1 MDFEFWIRGREECR
15 MVNAIQN
22 SAFSIQNFP
31 RGKIGVSQRFLTAFT
46 PFSPAAPAYRA
57 TFSYKFFHRSV
68 KSFAKNPSTTRIEI
82 PARDANSTPSRTT
95 EAATPRLDCELRL
108 FPLRA
113 PRKWKRDQRNISQES
128 LTDPFLPLKFMKV
141 HLADFPWPRPFSAS
155 IDRESSA
162 RVAGSS
168 ARLPRC

>member
-46 PFSPAAPAYRA
+46 HSSPAAPAYRA

-68 KSFAKNPSTTRIEI
+68 KSFVKTPSTLRLEI
-82 PARDANSTPSRTT
+82 PARDANSTPPRTT
-95 EAATPRLDCELRL
+95 KAATPPLDCELRL

-113 PRKWKRDQRNISQES
+113 PRKWKRDQRNSCQES
-128 LTDPFLPLKFMKV
+128 AAPPFCRMS
-141 HLADFPWPRPFSAS
+141 D
-155 IDRESSA
+155 ESKPA
-162 RVAGSS
+162 NEIIGKG
-168 ARLPRC
+168 